1 MYRKCFYEGKALA
14 YVENVWDFKNEKDK
28 EKTFDISFEKA
39 VTLNKENIEA
49 VVEKYSC
56 SDTEYAFRIYVTI
69 GNINFMVDRVKATY
83 PICIYSNF
91 CFENANHALSINV
104 ADKSKLVVRNGD
116 GAFKFF
122 RMLNVMDGN
131 DMLPTG
137 GLSFAESAASNGVD
151 MKMNYYT
158 GLHKQGLE
166 HTAVFCICTGDS
178 VNIPGWHMK
187 NLEDGGL
194 LAEPRDK
201 VASYVLYVNNDVIT
215 VKSLA
220 SGEVLDID
228 LKQYI

>member
-1 MYRKCFYEGKALA
+1 MYRKCLYEGKALA
-14 YVENVWDFKNEKDK
+14 YVENVWDFKNEREK
-28 EKTFDISFEKA
+28 EKTFDISFVDSYA
-39 VTLNKENIEA
+39 INKENMEA

-56 SDTEYAFRIYVTI
+56 ADTEYAFRIYVTI
-69 GNINFMVDRVKATY
+69 GNINFMVDRIKATF
-83 PICIYSNF
+83 PICVYSNF

-122 RMLNVMDGN
+122 RMLNNMDGD

-151 MKMNYYT
+151 MKMSYYT
-158 GLHKQGLE
+158 GLHKMGLD
-166 HTAVFCICTGDS
+166 HTTVFCICTGDS